1 MFHVKH
7 PVSNPLE
14 VYKTLLVKY
23 HNALDL
29 MSDQALA
36 IIDTKISE
44 SLQYAQLLET
54 LKPEAPVVLDIGSG
68 SGLPGVPL
76 AIALPHWHLHL
87 VERRQRRATF
97 LKVVQSHLGLNNITI
112 HPRPVENIENVQAPV
127 VSALA
132 VGSFTTLYCL
142 SRHLHTPTI
151 TLLSRKGYDFVTE
164 ITALETTLGLKV
176 HRVEATPLASHGRL
190 VAVTV
195 AGGVPCRLSGS

>member
-7 PVSNPLE
+7 PDSKTLE
-14 VYKTLLVKY
+14 AYKTLLVKY
-23 HNALDL
+23 HNALNL
-29 MSDQALA
+29 LSDQALSK
-36 IIDTKISE
+36 IDTKISE

-97 LKVVQSHLGLNNITI
+97 LKLVQSQLGLPNITV
-112 HPRPVENIENVQAPV
+112 HACPVENVTDIQVPLI
-127 VSALA
+127 SALA
-132 VGSFTTLYCL
+132 LGSFTTLYCL

-151 TLLSRKGYDFVTE
+151 TMLSRIGYGFVDE
-164 ITALETTLGLKV
+164 VTALEVALGLKV
-176 HRVEATPLASHGRL
+176 TKVETAALASHGRL

-195 AGGVPCRLSGS
+195 AGGVPCQ

>member
-7 PVSNPLE
+7 PDSETLDA
-14 VYKTLLVKY
+14 YKTLLVRY
-23 HNALDL
+23 HSALDL
-29 MSDQALA
+29 MSDQALSK
-36 IIDTKISE
+36 IDTKISE

-54 LKPEAPVVLDIGSG
+54 LKPEALVVLDIGSG

-76 AIALPHWHLHL
+76 ALALPHWQIHL

-97 LKVVQSHLGLNNITI
+97 LKLVRSQLGLGNVTI
-112 HPRPVENIENVQAPV
+112 HACSVQNVEDVQAPI

-142 SRHLHTPTI
+142 SRHLHTPNI
-151 TLLSRKGYDFVTE
+151 TMLSRKGYDFADE
-164 ITALETTLGLKV
+164 ITALEATLSVKV
-176 HRVEATPLASHGRL
+176 TKVETAPLASHGRL

-195 AGGVPCRLSGS
+195 AGGVPCQLSGS